1 MEPVSNINI
10 ASQAPL
16 PTPREVLAELPLP
29 PALAEQVAA
38 HRHALEAI
46 LDRRSDRL
54 LMIVGP
60 CSIHCPKEA
69 LDYAA
74 RLRGLAEEVG
84 DRLLVV
90 MRVYFEKPR
99 TTLGWKGLIYDP
111 RLDGSDDLGA
121 GLRLARRL
129 LLDIVGLGLPV
140 ATEILDPVIT
150 QYLADLLT
158 WAAIGA
164 RTTESQTHRQLVSG
178 LSMPTGFKN
187 TTDGGIRVAVEA
199 VKTAAARHSFIGVDE
214 NGRVALFRTKGNR
227 FAHLVLRGGTAGPN
241 YGSEHVA
248 FAREL
253 MRKMG
258 VPPNIVIDCSHAN
271 AAKDPRRQADILRE
285 VVAQRQAGESAIVGA
300 MLESNLETGAQAI
313 AAGQSPRPGL
323 SITDPC
329 LGWDETAALLRE
341 VRGLLA

>member
-10 ASQAPL
+10 ASQSPL
-16 PTPREVLAELPLP
+16 PTPQEVLAELPLP
-29 PALAEQVAA
+29 AALAEQVAA

-60 CSIHCPKEA
+60 CSIHCPQEA
-69 LDYAA
+69 LDYAR
-74 RLRGLAEEVG
+74 RLRGLADEVG

-140 ATEILDPVIT
+140 ATEILDPIIT

-199 VKTAAARHSFIGVDE
+199 VKTATARHSFIGVDE
-214 NGRVALFRTKGNR
+214 NGRVALFRTMGNR
-227 FAHLVLRGGTAGPN
+227 HAHLVLRGGNSGPN
-241 YGSEHVA
+241 YGSEHIA

-271 AAKDPRRQADILRE
+271 AAKDPRRQADVLRDIA
-285 VVAQRQAGESAIVGA
+285 AQRRAGESAIAGA
-300 MLESNLETGAQAI
+300 MLESNLETGAQSLAP
-313 AAGQSPRPGL
+313 GQAPRPGV

-329 LGWDETAALLRE
+329 LGWDQTAVLLRE
-341 VRGLLA
+341 IRTSG

>member
-1 MEPVSNINI
+1 MEPISNINI
-10 ASQAPL
+10 ESQSPL

-29 PALAEQVAA
+29 TALADQVAA

-46 LDRRSDRL
+46 LDRRSDRF

-69 LDYAA
+69 LEYAG
-74 RLRGLAEEVG
+74 RLRRLADEVG

-111 RLDGSDDLGA
+111 HLDGSDDLGA

-140 ATEILDPVIT
+140 ATEILDPIIT

-187 TTDGGIRVAVEA
+187 TTDGGIRVAVDA
-199 VKTAAARHSFIGVDE
+199 IKTAAAHHSFIGVDE

-227 FAHLVLRGGTAGPN
+227 HAHLVLRGGNSGPN
-241 YGSEHVA
+241 YGSEHIA

-253 MRKMG
+253 MQKTG
-258 VPPNIVIDCSHAN
+258 VPPNIVVDCSHAN
-271 AAKDPRRQADILRE
+271 AAKDPRRQADILRDIT
-285 VVAQRQAGESAIVGA
+285 AQRRAGEAAIIGA
-300 MLESNLETGAQAI
+300 MVESNLETGAQSLAP
-313 AAGQSPRPGL
+313 GQPPRPGV

-341 VRGLLA
+341 IRGNWR